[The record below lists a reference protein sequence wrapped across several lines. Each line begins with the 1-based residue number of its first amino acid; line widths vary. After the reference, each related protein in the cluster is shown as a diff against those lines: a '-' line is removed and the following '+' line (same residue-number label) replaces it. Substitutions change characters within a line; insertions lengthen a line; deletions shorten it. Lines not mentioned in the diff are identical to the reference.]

1 MIRKKNLQVIGACV
15 EMQKISLEEE
25 MQLIDGIPFD
35 IDFSQDFSKVCLNGH
50 TITNMAI
57 SEIVA
62 YLASVADT
70 ENVPVPYDTN
80 NHDSGLTQWKFNEML
95 EKCEKEN
102 RKTTRKW
109 KKDKKKRREHCK
121 ELWEEIENGSFF
133 LNSKQKT
140 ELKKKWGT
148 QNA

>member
-80 NHDSGLTQWKFNEML
+80 NHDSGITQWKFNEML

-109 KKDKKKRREHCK
+109 KKDKKKEKSIARNCGK
-121 ELWEEIENGSFF
+121 KSKMVAFF
-133 LNSKQKT
+133 
-140 ELKKKWGT
+140 
-148 QNA
+148 